1 MIFTFMSKRGGKHEI
16 YDANGMWHRM
26 KTYYYKVQ
34 SNIHGL
40 SHSQDMTSI
49 GYYNNRKLYQ
59 LKPIEFENMIKSK
72 DVTNTKFH
80 QAS

>member
-1 MIFTFMSKRGGKHEI
+1 MSKRGGKHEN
-16 YDANGMWHRM
+16 YDAKGMWHGM
-26 KTYYYKVQ
+26 KTYYYKIQFNV
-34 SNIHGL
+34 HDL

-59 LKPIEFENMIKSK
+59 LKPIEFENMIKGK